1 MAWLSRVRG
10 ASPLSRLVAARRSFG
25 SSAAVAFDY
34 DSDDEYLYGG
44 DRRSEEPRLDS
55 ERSGTERG
63 VQWVVMGAPGA
74 WRHVFAERLSSLLE
88 VAHISMG
95 SLVRQELSPTSSLYK
110 QGYIDLF
117 LWSNTIQY
125 NTQIA
130 SAVNEG
136 KHVPKGLVFALL
148 SKRLEEGY
156 ARGESGFILD
166 GIPRTLHQAETLDQI
181 AHIDLVVNL
190 KCSEEHLVNR
200 AALSET
206 PLPRQEFLGSILH
219 SAVAIKARRE
229 SLSVYAEEVK
239 PLEDYY
245 RKQRKL
251 LDFHVGG
258 ATSAETWQGLLSAL
272 HLKQANLATSQKLTL

>member
-10 ASPLSRLVAARRSFG
+10 VSPLARLVSTRRSFG
-25 SSAAVAFDY
+25 SAAAVAFDY
-34 DSDDEYLYGG
+34 DTDDEDYLYGG
-44 DRRSEEPRLDS
+44 DRRLEEARLDS

-88 VAHISMG
+88 VPHISMG

-110 QGYIDLF
+110 
-117 LWSNTIQY
+117 
-125 NTQIA
+125 QIA

-156 ARGESGFILD
+156 AKGETGFILD
-166 GIPRTLHQAETLDQI
+166 GIPRTLNQAETLDSI
-181 AHIDLVVNL
+181 AQIDLVVNL

-206 PLPRQEFLGSILH
+206 APLPRLGSMLH
-219 SAVAIKARRE
+219 SGVAVKARRE

-239 PLEDYY
+239 PLEEYY

-251 LDFHVGG
+251 MDLHVGG
-258 ATSAETWQGLLSAL
+258 ATSAETWQSLLSAL

>member
-110 QGYIDLF
+110 
-117 LWSNTIQY
+117 
-125 NTQIA
+125 QIA

>member
-10 ASPLSRLVAARRSFG
+10 VSPLSRIVAAARRSFG

-34 DSDDEYLYGG
+34 DSDEEDVYDGG
-44 DRRSEEPRLDS
+44 DRGLDM
-55 ERSGTERG
+55 ERRGRERG

-74 WRHVFAERLSSLLE
+74 RRHVFAERLSSLLE

-95 SLVRQELSPTSSLYK
+95 SLVRQDLSPTSSLYK
-110 QGYIDLF
+110 
-117 LWSNTIQY
+117 
-125 NTQIA
+125 QIA

-166 GIPRTLHQAETLDQI
+166 GIPRTLLQAETLDQI

-200 AALSET
+200 ASLSDT
-206 PLPRQEFLGSILH
+206 PLKPRQEFLGSILP
-219 SAVAIKARRE
+219 SAVAIKSRRE

-251 LDFHVGG
+251 LDFHVGS

-272 HLKQANLATSQKLTL
+272 HLKQTNLATSQKLTL

>member
-1 MAWLSRVRG
+1 MAWLSRV
-10 ASPLSRLVAARRSFG
+10 SPLSRLVAARRSFG

-44 DRRSEEPRLDS
+44 DRRLAEEPRLGL
-55 ERSGTERG
+55 ERSGRERG

-95 SLVRQELSPTSSLYK
+95 SLVRQELSPTSSLHK
-110 QGYIDLF
+110 
-117 LWSNTIQY
+117 
-125 NTQIA
+125 QIA

-166 GIPRTLHQAETLDQI
+166 GIPRTLIQAETLDQI
-181 AHIDLVVNL
+181 AQIDLVLNL
-190 KCSEEHLVNR
+190 KCSEEHR
-200 AALSET
+200 SALSET
-206 PLPRQEFLGSILH
+206 PLPPQEFLGSSILH
-219 SAVAIKARRE
+219 SSVAIKSRRRQ
-229 SLSVYAEEVK
+229 SLSVYAEEEVK

-258 ATSAETWQGLLSAL
+258 ATSAETWQGLLLAL
-272 HLKQANLATSQKLTL
+272 HLKQAKSLATSQKLTL

>member
-1 MAWLSRVRG
+1 MAWVSRVRG
-10 ASPLSRLVAARRSFG
+10 GVSPLSRLVAAARRSFG

-34 DSDDEYLYGG
+34 DSDEEYVYGG
-44 DRRSEEPRLDS
+44 DPRLDL
-55 ERSGTERG
+55 ERSGRERG

-88 VAHISMG
+88 VSHISMG
-95 SLVRQELSPTSSLYK
+95 SLVRQQLSPTSSLYK
-110 QGYIDLF
+110 
-117 LWSNTIQY
+117 
-125 NTQIA
+125 QIA

-166 GIPRTLHQAETLDQI
+166 GIPRTLIQAETLDQI
-181 AHIDLVVNL
+181 AQIDLVLNL
-190 KCSEEHLVNR
+190 KCSEEHR
-200 AALSET
+200 AALGET
-206 PLPRQEFLGSILH
+206 PLPRQEFLGSSILH
-219 SAVAIKARRE
+219 SPVAIKSRRTE

-258 ATSAETWQGLLSAL
+258 AATSAATWQGLLSAL